1 MPAGSWRKN
10 RSRHMWSHVRG
21 LHWGWHSCTG
31 CTGPYFSVLIGF
43 LVGLAHVT
51 LPVPGSL
58 TARGRGQGGRSRG
71 GGMRGGVGGGLRGG
85 GAGRWRTVWLWDNE
99 TQWNLLSASARKVL
113 VSL

>member
-1 MPAGSWRKN
+1 
-10 RSRHMWSHVRG
+10 MWSHVRG

-58 TARGRGQGGRSRG
+58 TTRGRGQGGP
-71 GGMRGGVGGGLRGG
+71 
-85 GAGRWRTVWLWDNE
+85 GAGRAEWGRRSEGWGGRGAE
-99 TQWNLLSASARKVL
+99 GRRGRKVEDS
-113 VSL
+113 VAVGQ